1 MGVNSFFHFGAVGS
15 GSYFKGF
22 RYLRGK
28 IMNTCDLRQN
38 RGARVFSSISIPL
51 IFFLLVGS
59 VPAFAEDANSIDSLR
74 RMGKA
79 FASIAEKTVSQGSPE
94 MRGFPFGEPFDPFN
108 DDFFDYFFHRQLPR
122 SQTPRPKARQ
132 LAQGSGFIISPDGY
146 ILTNNHLIGDAE
158 KVTVK
163 LGENTELE
171 AKVIGTDP
179 ESDVAV
185 IKIDKDNLPF
195 LELAN
200 SDSLEVGEWV
210 IAIGNPFGL
219 SHTVTAGIVSAKGRS
234 GFRIADYEDFI
245 QTDAA
250 INPGNSGGP
259 LLNLDA
265 KVVGINTAIVS
276 RTGGNLGIGLAIPV
290 NMAKTAYEQLVKGGT
305 VVRGFLGVSIQDLTA
320 ELAKSF
326 NLKETK
332 GVLIADVTRDSAAD
346 KAGLKQGDIV
356 VEFDGQHVD
365 KASVLQSR
373 VATLKPGTSAKVVVL
388 RDGDRKEFTV
398 EIGKRPPKDQLAA
411 GKSQTLK
418 QLGISVQNLTS
429 DIAERFGYQ
438 GLSGVVVAE
447 VEPGSLAE
455 LAGITQGTLIMEV
468 NRKAVKNTKDFGE
481 AVEQASRE
489 GSVLLLIKDEQ
500 YSRFVVLT
508 LPKK

>member
-1 MGVNSFFHFGAVGS
+1 M
-15 GSYFKGF
+15 K
-22 RYLRGK
+22 
-28 IMNTCDLRQN
+28 TCDLRQN
-38 RGARVFSSISIPL
+38 RGNRVFSSISIPL
-51 IFFLLVGS
+51 IFFLLVSS
-59 VPAFAEDANSIDSLR
+59 VPVLAADTNSIDSLR

-79 FASIAEKTVSQGSPE
+79 FASIAEKASPAVVGIKVEKTVSQESPE
-94 MRGFPFGEPFDPFN
+94 IRGFPFGEPFDPFD
-108 DDFFDYFFHRQLPR
+108 DDFFDYFFRRQLPR
-122 SQTPRPKARQ
+122 SRTPRPKARQ

-185 IKIDKDNLPF
+185 IKIDRDNLAF

-219 SHTVTAGIVSAKGRS
+219 SHSVTAGIVSAKGRS

-276 RTGGNLGIGLAIPV
+276 RTGGNLGIGLAIPI

-305 VVRGFLGVSIQDLTA
+305 VVRGFLGVNIQDLTA

-332 GVLIADVTRDSAAD
+332 GVIIAEVTKDSAAE

-356 VEFDGQHVD
+356 VEFDGRPVD

-373 VATLKPGTSAKVVVL
+373 VATLKPGTSAKIVVL
-388 RDGDRKEFTV
+388 RDGDRKEFNV
-398 EIGKRPPKDQLAA
+398 ELGKRPPKDQLAA
-411 GKSQTLK
+411 AGKSQTLE
-418 QLGISVQNLTS
+418 QLGISVQNLTNEM
-429 DIAERFGYQ
+429 AERFGYQ

-455 LAGITQGTLIMEV
+455 LAGITPGTLITEV
-468 NRKAVKNTKDFGE
+468 NRKPVKNTKEFGE
-481 AVEQASRE
+481 AVEQASKE
-489 GSVLLLIKDEQ
+489 GAVLLLLKDEQ
-500 YSRFVVLT
+500 STRFVVLT